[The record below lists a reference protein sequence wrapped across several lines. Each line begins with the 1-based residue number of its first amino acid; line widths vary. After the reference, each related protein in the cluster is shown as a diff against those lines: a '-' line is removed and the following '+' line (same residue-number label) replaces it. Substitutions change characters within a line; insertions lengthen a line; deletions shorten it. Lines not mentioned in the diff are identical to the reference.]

1 MESGVRTIVS
11 TPKAPDPY
19 ATAAAQSGMNRDT
32 AVSQQLINMTDQ
44 VNPWG
49 TVAYSPNGSTSYVDS
64 TGKTVT
70 IPRYTQTTTFTPEQ
84 QQIFDLTQGAQTNL
98 AGLAKDQSA
107 MLQDYLSKPFEFNNQ
122 DAADWSY
129 DLAASRILPQQQRS
143 QEALR
148 TQLINSGLRPGSDTY
163 NIAMEQQMQANND
176 QLNQLAL
183 TGRSQAFSEALAGR
197 NQPINEIT
205 ALMSGSQVSNPASMS
220 GATPQASVGG
230 VDYTGLVNQQY
241 QAKLANQ
248 QAMMGGLFGL
258 AGNLGSAFA
267 LSDARLKTDVE
278 RVGTLDNGLPVY
290 GYRYSFG
297 GPYHI
302 GVMAQDVERVNPDAV
317 VEIGG
322 FKAVDY
328 RKAVS

>member
-1 MESGVRTIVS
+1 
-11 TPKAPDPY
+11 
-19 ATAAAQSGMNRDT
+19 MNRDT

-122 DAADWSY
+122 DAADWAY
-129 DLAASRILPQQQRS
+129 DLAASRILPQQERN
-143 QEALR
+143 QEAMR
-148 TQLINSGLRPGSDTY
+148 TRLINSGIRPGSDAF
-163 NIAMEQQMQANND
+163 NNAAQQQVFADTD

-183 TGRSQAFSEALAGR
+183 QGRSQAFGEALASR

-220 GATPQASVGG
+220 GATPQAQVGG
-230 VDYTGLVNQQY
+230 VDYTGLVNQNY
-241 QAKLANQ
+241 QAQVANH
-248 QAMMGGLFGL
+248 QAMLGGLFGL
-258 AGNLGSAFA
+258 AGAGMSFIP
-267 LSDARLKTDVE
+267 
-278 RVGTLDNGLPVY
+278 G
-290 GYRYSFG
+290 FG
-297 GPYHI
+297 G
-302 GVMAQDVERVNPDAV
+302 GR
-317 VEIGG
+317 
-322 FKAVDY
+322 
-328 RKAVS
+328 R

>member
-1 MESGVRTIVS
+1 MVS
-11 TPKAPDPY
+11 APKAPDPY

-49 TVAYSPNGSTSYVDS
+49 NVSYSPNGSTSYVDS

-70 IPRYTQTTTFTPEQ
+70 IPRYTQTTTFSPDQ
-84 QQIFDLTQGAQTNL
+84 QKIFDLTQGAQTNL
-98 AGLAKDQSA
+98 ASLAKDQSA

-129 DLAASRILPQQQRS
+129 DLASSRILPQQQRN

-148 TQLINSGLRPGSDTY
+148 TQLINSGIRPGSDTY
-163 NIAMEQQMQANND
+163 NLAMEQQQQGNSD

-183 TGRSQAFSEALAGR
+183 TGRSQAFGEALAGR

-220 GATPQASVGG
+220 GPTPQAQVGG

-241 QAKLANQ
+241 QGKLASHN
-248 QAMMGGLFGL
+248 AMLGGLFGL
-258 AGNLGSAFA
+258 AGGLGSAF
-267 LSDARLKTDVE
+267 
-278 RVGTLDNGLPVY
+278 
-290 GYRYSFG
+290 
-297 GPYHI
+297 I
-302 GVMAQDVERVNPDAV
+302 GR
-317 VEIGG
+317 
-322 FKAVDY
+322 
-328 RKAVS
+328 